1 MTSRRHLLPA
11 AALAAA
17 FLSVAPPRPAPA
29 APALSAA
36 EQLHFADGIYL
47 RGFHESAVGEYLA
60 LLRDFPDA
68 PEAAAA
74 LYRTGECYRQLGNAQ
89 GAERFYRRVAAE
101 HPASPYAPRA
111 ELRRATLELDAGR
124 PAEAAARLKALRESP
139 LPLDPE
145 TAAAAAYDL
154 GRALRDSGDRE
165 AAAATWEALLAS
177 PPAPDTPYLSCAAL
191 DLAELRNGVKKYA
204 ARMPAWYALAAE
216 KAATPAA
223 KAEALYRWGE
233 WSFSRGDHASAA
245 DTLQSLRMEAPDSRR
260 ARDAAILLGWSLY
273 YLDRAPEALDLADAA
288 EASAA
293 SAPAAAAAAYLRA
306 SALRK
311 LNRDGEALL
320 AYNALLSDYPGT
332 PFAARASYEVMAT
345 HFKRGDHA
353 AALAAAPLRPDPE
366 QAADVLWMRA
376 ECERALHRADDARA
390 DYRALAETH
399 PNSPHAPD
407 ALLRLAEMARDDGLD
422 AEAATWYLRA
432 ADTASPDAPAA
443 LHSAALAQLRAGD
456 TTAALATWDRLL
468 ASAASGDAGA
478 KTDPDLLASAR
489 LQRALALHT
498 LGRTGEAASA
508 LEDLLAATPHG
519 PAAAQAHYWRGELQA
534 RDEDW
539 PAAETSFR
547 AALAEPAD
555 PRTASLAR
563 LRLVTALQRQDR
575 MDDAADQTEPL
586 LADSTFIAENPALVE
601 WLLKLRFDQG
611 QTTRALRAATELAQ
625 NAPDGPWRQI
635 AWYWVGV
642 CRSRTGDEAAAAEAY
657 ERAAAIPAQTREGT
671 TALLSL
677 AGIDRDAG
685 RYDLALSRFSAA
697 ADQARDDDSL
707 DLRVRAYFGL
717 GETEEAA
724 GRPSEAARHYRVV
737 AVLFDDPEL
746 SPHAL
751 YRSGLLL
758 KSLGRDAEAADAFAE
773 LTARYPESAFARQAA
788 AEQAPAAPSAPPED
802 PAP

>member
-101 HPASPYAPRA
+101 HPAPPYAPRA

-124 PAEAAARLKALRESP
+124 PAEAAARLKALREAP
-139 LPLDPE
+139 LPLDPD

-154 GRALRDSGDRE
+154 GRAQRDSGDRE

-399 PNSPHAPD
+399 SDSPHAPD

-422 AEAATWYLRA
+422 AEAASWYLRA
-432 ADTASPDAPAA
+432 AETSSPDAPAA
-443 LHSAALAQLRAGD
+443 LHSAALSQLRAGD
-456 TTAALATWDRLL
+456 ATAALATWDRLL
-468 ASAASGDAGA
+468 ASAADNA
-478 KTDPDLLASAR
+478 KSSPDPDLLASAR
-489 LQRALALHT
+489 LQRALALHSMD
-498 LGRTGEAASA
+498 RTAEAASA
-508 LEDLLAATPHG
+508 LDDLLAATPHG

-534 RDEDW
+534 RDENW

-586 LADSTFIAENPALVE
+586 LADSSFIAENPALVE

-625 NAPDGPWRQI
+625 NTEDGPWRQI
-635 AWYWVGV
+635 AWYWVGL
-642 CRSRTGDEAAAAEAY
+642 CRSRTGDDTAAAEAY

-671 TALLSL
+671 TALLYL
-677 AGIDRDAG
+677 ADLDRAAG

-737 AVLFDDPEL
+737 AVLFDDPEY

-758 KSLGRDAEAADAFAE
+758 KTLGRDAEAADTFAE

-788 AEQAPAAPSAPPED
+788 AEQAPSGESAP
-802 PAP
+802 